1 MARIVQSSKFKVQ
14 SKPQASKPGRATTMA
29 ELMLK
34 SKTAFVSPQKGEI
47 LEGII
52 TKLTSSEILV
62 DIGTKSQAVV
72 LEKDRRILKSLLDSL
87 KIGDKVGVQVLNPES
102 EYGNTVVSLRRF
114 NEGKIWE
121 RLEILQKS
129 KEKIDAKIDAT
140 TRGGFLVTTNDG
152 ISGFLPNSQVS
163 ILPQNENLTGRPIK
177 ISVIELSRPL
187 RKIIFSQKAAID
199 NVQFENAAKNFKRG
213 EKIEASISSIAPF
226 GIFTILNGDLE
237 GFVHLSE
244 ISWDKL
250 TVVPEEYKVG
260 DKIEAQVLGIEKT
273 AKRVNL
279 SIKRL
284 TQNPYEEK
292 LKEFTPDKK
301 VEGTIT
307 NVNSSRITVD
317 LGEGVE
323 GIVKKEKIPP
333 TVTFTEG
340 QTIAATV
347 LEVDKNQKVILSPV
361 LKEKPIGY
369 R

>member
-1 MARIVQSSKFKVQ
+1 
-14 SKPQASKPGRATTMA
+14 MA

-34 SKTAFVSPQKGEI
+34 HKALFVSPKKGEL
-47 LEGII
+47 LEGVI

-62 DIGTKSQAVV
+62 DIGTKTQAVV
-72 LEKDRRILKSLLDSL
+72 LEKDKRILKSLLDSL
-87 KIGDKVGVQVLNPES
+87 KVGDKVSVSVLNPES

-121 RLEILQKS
+121 KLEELLKS
-129 KEKIDAKIDAT
+129 KEKTDAKIDAT
-140 TRGGFLVTTNDG
+140 TKGGFLVTTNDG

-163 ILPQNENLTGRPIK
+163 LLPQNENLTGKSIK
-177 ISVIELSRPL
+177 VSVIELSRPL
-187 RKIIFSQKAAID
+187 KKIIFSQKAAID
-199 NVQFENAAKNFKRG
+199 NVEFENAAKSFKRG
-213 EKIEASISSIAPF
+213 EKIEASIASIAPF
-226 GIFTILNGDLE
+226 GIFAILNSNIE

-250 TVVPEEYKVG
+250 TSVPQEYKVG
-260 DKIEAQVLGIEKT
+260 EKIEAQVLGIEKS

-284 TQNPYEEK
+284 TANPYEEK

-307 NVNSSRITVD
+307 GVSSARLTVD
-317 LGEGVE
+317 LGEGIE
-323 GIVKKEKIPP
+323 GVIKKEKIPP

-340 QTIAATV
+340 QKISATV